1 MKDGDS
7 DDEYWDDEEEEP
19 VFERGPP
26 PARLRSIVEGCRG
39 LTALSITNGPRLLGA
54 DSAAVIAQ
62 LSGLHT
68 LHIRVFDED
77 VWDWGIKGAGMGA
90 EVRRAVPIPAR
101 DTTQFRADVRG
112 VRFLS

>member
-7 DDEYWDDEEEEP
+7 DDEYWGDEEEEP

-62 LSGLHT
+62 LSGLRT
-68 LHIRVFDED
+68 LHIRVLNRDRERLA
-77 VWDWGIKGAGMGA
+77 GAGMGA
-90 EVRRAVPIPAR
+90 EVRRAVPRRP
-101 DTTQFRADVRG
+101 
-112 VRFLS
+112 